1 MHWLP
6 AILILPYFFLL
17 LKIYRSLQ
25 KIEPFSVKNI
35 PSVFVSVVVACRNEE
50 KDLPLLL
57 KNISEQKYPPEK
69 FEVIIVDDNSSDST
83 NQIASDFKGIQN
95 ITVISNQGEGK
106 KQALKSGISLAKGT
120 LILTTDTDCRMGLNW
135 IGSIAG
141 FYETTNADMIIAPV
155 KIEESSGFFGNFQEL
170 EFLSL
175 QGITAGTANLGRGTM
190 CNGANLAFKKD
201 AYFKNSENLR
211 FDIPTGDDVFFLHS
225 LKEQHGSKILWLES
239 PDAIVTTSDSASV
252 KEFLNQRQRW
262 LSKGSAYTDINT
274 ILLAIV
280 TFVTILLQISIFIA
294 ALINEVFIPV
304 FMVCFFMKS
313 VPDYLILQN
322 TVKRYNRKTL
332 INWFIPV
339 QLLYP
344 FYVIVVAGYTVLFPQ
359 RSKISYPSPT
369 KT

>member
-35 PSVFVSVVVACRNEE
+35 PNEE
-50 KDLPLLL
+50 KDLPHLL

-69 FEVIIVDDNSSDST
+69 FEVIIVDDNSTDST

-120 LILTTDTDCRMGLNW
+120 LILTTDADCRMGLNW

-201 AYFKNSENLR
+201 AYFKNSDNLR

-225 LKEQHGSKILWLES
+225 LKEQHGSKILWIES
-239 PDAIVTTSDSASV
+239 PDAVVTTSGSSSFR
-252 KEFLNQRQRW
+252 EYLNQRKRW
-262 LSKGSAYTDINT
+262 MSKSSAYKDYDS
-274 ILLAIV
+274 ILLGIV
-280 TFVTILLQISIFIA
+280 TFVTILLQISMLAA
-294 ALINEVFIPV
+294 ALINQIFIPV
-304 FMVCFFMKS
+304 LLVIFVLKA
-313 VPDYLILQN
+313 VPDYLILSN
-322 TVKRYNRKTL
+322 TTSRYNCRNL
-332 INWFIPV
+332 MNWFFPA
-339 QLLYP
+339 QLIYP
-344 FYVIVVAGYTVLFPQ
+344 FYILSVVLSFVIE
-359 RSKISYPSPT
+359 KIR
-369 KT
+369 K